1 MGKVLIYS
9 VVTNNYDKVRTSK
22 LFEGFDYWLF
32 TDDPDFK
39 VEGWVTKVVPK
50 SANPIK
56 QQRQIKINSCIHTK
70 GYDVSIYI
78 DGNMELIKNPE
89 ELLAN
94 HFVGGLLTTA
104 HPKRSTLLAEG
115 LEVIRKKKDL
125 EENVKLTME
134 FARQVDFKDD
144 LGLFETGVMI
154 RDKSKGVEILEQKWS
169 ELLTTYSHRDQLI
182 LPIAVHLTGVK
193 VHTIPRTT
201 TFKYVKFN
209 RGHQVSLKF
218 RKGEQGWFSKLISIF
233 KKQ

>member
-1 MGKVLIYS
+1 MSKVLIYTI
-9 VVTNNYDKVRTSK
+9 VTNNYDKVRTSK

-56 QQRQIKINSCIHTK
+56 QQRQIKINSHIYTQ
-70 GYDVSIYI
+70 GYDISIYI
-78 DGNMELIKNPE
+78 DGNMELIKNPR

-94 HFVGGLLTTA
+94 HFLGGILTSA

-134 FARQVDFKDD
+134 FATQVGFKDD
-144 LGLFETGVMI
+144 LGLFETGVMV
-154 RDKSKGVEILEQKWS
+154 RDKSKEVQALEQKWS

-209 RGHQVSLKF
+209 RGHRVSLKF
-218 RKGEQGWFSKLISIF
+218 SKNEQGWFSKLISKF
-233 KKQ
+233 TRK